1 MKNNEQYKKNI
12 RKYKIKM
19 RYSKAIL
26 S

>member
-1 MKNNEQYKKNI
+1 MNNTKKNI